1 MFHHL
6 KITVSQLLEIIDRC
20 NLFHFIIIIIIII
33 ILYFSYLSRNNF
45 IIWNSNILLY
55 IILQVFII
63 IIIIFIYIDLMRK
76 RCQLINVDVDVD
88 SLSWGVL
95 QPVRKIKRKLHNLA
109 ASQHHN
115 LTASQSSSLFSKRC
129 AD

>member
-45 IIWNSNILLY
+45 IIWNSYILLY

-63 IIIIFIYIDLMRK
+63 IIIIIIIIIFIYVDLMRK
-76 RCQLINVDVDVD
+76 RCQLINVDVDVVVSTNYD
-88 SLSWGVL
+88 
-95 QPVRKIKRKLHNLA
+95 RI
-109 ASQHHN
+109 
-115 LTASQSSSLFSKRC
+115 
-129 AD
+129 